1 MNIEVVLPVC
11 GGRSMSS
18 GDSKLSRFSRPG
30 VCDFIPA
37 SLVSIE
43 HTTRLCIGS
52 GDLLPNPVKFWQNP
66 HLS

>member
-1 MNIEVVLPVC
+1 
-11 GGRSMSS
+11 
-18 GDSKLSRFSRPG
+18 
-30 VCDFIPA
+30 
-37 SLVSIE
+37 LVSIE